1 MILSDGGFI
10 KICDNLIQS
19 GYTAYAV
26 GGCVRDLLLG
36 KSINDIDICTSALP
50 EQTAEVF
57 KNDYK
62 VIYTGLK
69 HGTITVI
76 VDGKPYEIT
85 TFRKDGNYLDNRHP
99 ESVEFVNDLKEDL
112 ARRDFTINAVAISS
126 KGELFDYFGG
136 QTDIKN
142 KIIRCVGDA
151 NKRFQE
157 DALRIL
163 RALRFASVL
172 GFKIEENTKRAII
185 DNKQLLKNISAER
198 VYAELTKLLLGDNVE
213 SVMNEFAEVIF
224 EIIPEL
230 RPCYKFDQKSKYHCY
245 DVYRH
250 LINSVAQSKK
260 NVVVRYTMLLHD
272 IGKPQCFVMD
282 ENGVGHFYNHPVESV
297 KIAKNVLW
305 RLKVDKRTFATVLTL
320 IEYHDSLMRLTHS
333 GIKKW
338 LRILGTENFRL
349 LLEVQRAD
357 AKAHA
362 DWVIESRL
370 KQIDDANAI
379 FNQILESHECYS
391 FKALAVN
398 GYDLTTAGYK
408 GVEVGIMLENLL
420 DKVISGEL
428 KNDKKILLDYVQK
441 EYKQQTEK

>member
-1 MILSDGGFI
+1 MILLDGGFK
-10 KICDNLIQS
+10 KICDILIQC
-19 GYTAYAV
+19 GYSAYAV

-36 KSINDIDICTSALP
+36 KSINDIDICTDALP
-50 EQTAEVF
+50 QQTAEIF

-62 VIYTGLK
+62 VVYTGLK

-76 VDGKPYEIT
+76 VEGKPYEIT

-99 ESVEFVNDLKEDL
+99 ESVEFVDDLKEDL
-112 ARRDFTINAVAISS
+112 ARRDFTVNAVAINNE
-126 KGELFDYFGG
+126 GELFDYFGG
-136 QTDIKN
+136 QTDLKN

-151 NKRFQE
+151 DKRFQE

-163 RALRFASVL
+163 RALRFSSVL
-172 GFKIEENTKRAII
+172 GFKIEEETKRAII
-185 DNKQLLKNISAER
+185 KNKRLLKNISAER
-198 VYAELTKLLLGDNVE
+198 INVEFTKLLLGDNVE

-230 RPCYKFDQKSKYHCY
+230 RPCYKFNPKSKYHRY
-245 DVYRH
+245 DVYMH

-272 IGKPQCFVMD
+272 IGKPQCFVLD
-282 ENGVGHFYNHPVESV
+282 ENGVGHFYNHPIESV
-297 KIAKNVLW
+297 KIAKVVLR
-305 RLKVDKRTFATVLTL
+305 RLKTDKRTFATVLTL

-362 DWVIESRL
+362 EGVVEDRL
-370 KQIDDANAI
+370 KQIDESNAI
-379 FNQILESHECYS
+379 FNEILESHECYS

-408 GVEVGIMLENLL
+408 GVEVGVMLENLL

-428 KNDKKILLDYVQK
+428 KNDKKTLLDYVKK
-441 EYKQQTEK
+441 EYEQ